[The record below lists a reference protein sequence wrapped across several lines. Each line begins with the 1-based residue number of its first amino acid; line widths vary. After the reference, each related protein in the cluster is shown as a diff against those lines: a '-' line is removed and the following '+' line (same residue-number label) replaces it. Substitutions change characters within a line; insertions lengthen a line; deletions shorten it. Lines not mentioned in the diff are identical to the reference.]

1 MHYAYV
7 LVLTT
12 PCDLNDIYD
21 SGTDQYILTITTG
34 PRHEQSHAS
43 VTHKDSDAKTDR
55 TFHLF
60 FYCLFF
66 LFFLH
71 TFFFLIGWQQR
82 VFTYRKIPVT
92 YKKKKVLDME
102 LFWQNIQHEEHRNNG
117 KSTMCGTTMIKVG
130 DGGDGGGGVMSTVLH
145 VSKGTIY
152 FTGCALNYAV
162 IYDRGQTRGSGLL
175 GGGGK
180 ELT

>member
-1 MHYAYV
+1 MTFTILGQTNTYWQLRLD
-7 LVLTT
+7 LVMNNHTLPSRTKIVT
-12 PCDLNDIYD
+12 RKPIAHFICFFIAFFFF
-21 SGTDQYILTITTG
+21 SSYIL
-34 PRHEQSHAS
+34 
-43 VTHKDSDAKTDR
+43 
-55 TFHLF
+55 
-60 FYCLFF
+60 
-66 LFFLH
+66 
-71 TFFFLIGWQQR
+71 FFFLIGWQQR